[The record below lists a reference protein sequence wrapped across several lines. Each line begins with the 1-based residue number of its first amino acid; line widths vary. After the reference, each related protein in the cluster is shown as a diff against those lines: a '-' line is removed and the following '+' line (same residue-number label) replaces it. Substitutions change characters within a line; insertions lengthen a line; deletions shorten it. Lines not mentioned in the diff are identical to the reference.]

1 MHRRRTTGTTG
12 TTGTTKT
19 TGTTGSTGIAGTTGT
34 SRATRTVAAAI
45 GALCFLPALTGCGGD
60 GLTPGTAAVLDGRRI
75 PVDAVEARVAA
86 LRHAP
91 GGVSADARWR
101 TEAPARRAVTELV
114 LDAVVARAV
123 AERGPAVA
131 DTEVAAARAEEERR
145 LGGAGQLARALAAQ
159 GVPAEAIDDRLGREL
174 GIRRL
179 AATAGADAGTP
190 AGDAAVRRIL
200 AATATAGRLRVNP
213 RYGTWDPDRAALAPV
228 TRSGPVG

>member
-1 MHRRRTTGTTG
+1 MHRRRTATTA
-12 TTGTTKT
+12 TTARTATTT
-19 TGTTGSTGIAGTTGT
+19 TTA
-34 SRATRTVAAAI
+34 RATPAVAAVVGVLFAVP
-45 GALCFLPALTGCGGD
+45 GLAGCGGS

-91 GGVSADARWR
+91 GGVSADARWE
-101 TEAPARRAVTELV
+101 TEGLARRAVTELV

-123 AERGPAVA
+123 ADRGPAVA

-145 LGGAGQLARALAAQ
+145 LGGAGRLARELAAQ

-179 AATAGADAGTP
+179 AATAGADADTP

-200 AATATAGRLRVNP
+200 AATATALHLRVNP
-213 RYGTWDPDRAALAPV
+213 RYGTWDPDRAALAPAV
-228 TRSGPVG
+228 RSRPAG

>member
-1 MHRRRTTGTTG
+1 MHRRRTPRAPRRPGTPRTI
-12 TTGTTKT
+12 TTTTTTKT
-19 TGTTGSTGIAGTTGT
+19 TTAV
-34 SRATRTVAAAI
+34 VAVLF
-45 GALCFLPALTGCGGD
+45 ALPGLAGCGGG

-91 GGVSADARWR
+91 GGVSADARWE
-101 TEAPARRAVTELV
+101 TEGPARRAVTELV

-123 AERGPAVA
+123 ADRGPAVA
-131 DTEVAAARAEEERR
+131 EAEVAAARAAEERR
-145 LGGAGQLARALAAQ
+145 LGGAERLALALAEQ

-179 AATAGADAGTP
+179 AAAAGTDADTP

-200 AATATAGRLRVNP
+200 AATATALHLRVNP
-213 RYGTWDPDRAALAPV
+213 RYGTWDPDRAALAPAA
-228 TRSGPVG
+228 RSRPVG

>member
-12 TTGTTKT
+12 TTR
-19 TGTTGSTGIAGTTGT
+19 STGITGITGT
-34 SRATRTVAAAI
+34 NRATKAVAAAV
-45 GALCFLPALTGCGGD
+45 GALFCLPGLAGCGGD

-75 PVDAVEARVAA
+75 PVDAVQARVAA
-86 LRHAP
+86 LRRAP
-91 GGVSADARWR
+91 GGVSADARWE
-101 TEAPARRAVTELV
+101 TEGPARRAVTELV

-145 LGGAGQLARALAAQ
+145 LGGAGRLARALAAQ
-159 GVPAEAIDDRLGREL
+159 GVPAEAIDGRLGREL

-179 AATAGADAGTP
+179 AATAGADADTP

-200 AATATAGRLRVNP
+200 AATATTRHLRVNP
-213 RYGTWDPDRAALAPV
+213 RYGTWDPERAALAPV
-228 TRSGPVG
+228 VRSRPAG